1 MKHHIT
7 RMTNATPCTTNHNLS
22 LPIAWSDALNNLA
35 KRFDTQVAA
44 IDGQQNRLTYSE
56 LNQRA
61 HTLAQRLLQDGLKP
75 GEAIA
80 SLLPNSIDA
89 VWASYGIR
97 LAGATEIPLSWGYT
111 LDEIQWCAQL
121 AEFKT
126 ILTLDKRTSEL
137 SSSGFKTLLAESIV
151 AEPVLPNASIQPLGP
166 IAFHQSARI
175 LFTSGTTG
183 KPKGVLYTNGA
194 RWLGEQLLK
203 ATLPFV
209 PEPGVTILLM
219 TPFVHGASLL
229 TYAWLDHG
237 ATVILH
243 DGVNIEKIAPLLDSD
258 SLDAIF
264 APPTVLAKITSAL
277 VGKRYDH
284 VRCIFTGTQPLT
296 PALYHRAHAMFGPKV
311 RITFG
316 KSECVNPITV
326 LGPQDTHHYFSQTE
340 VPAGACVGWPAPG
353 VEIKIEA
360 PDALTAQNEERS
372 DGEVL
377 LRSPHMSSGLIDSN
391 GFRPHEPEGWHHT
404 GDLGYVDQAG
414 RVVLTGRIADVIKT
428 GGYRVNPDEIEVQL
442 AANTLCAQICVT
454 SLASDYWGE
463 IIVAVA
469 EGTQP
474 DWQQQCEALLQGMS
488 RHKRPRLYV
497 SVQALPRNPQGK
509 ISRKAVSK
517 LVLAT
522 HRLLDGSHP
531 QLEPLSA

>member
-1 MKHHIT
+1 MKHETT
-7 RMTNATPCTTNHNLS
+7 RMTNYSRNTTHQANS
-22 LPIAWSDALNNLA
+22 LPIAWSDSLNNIA
-35 KRFDTQVAA
+35 KRFGTQLAA
-44 IDGQQNRLTYSE
+44 LDGQNNRLTYEE
-56 LNQRA
+56 LNKRA
-61 HTLAQRLLQDGLKP
+61 HALAHRLIQDGLQP
-75 GEAIA
+75 GHAVA

-111 LDEIQWCAQL
+111 LDEIQWCAEL
-121 AEFKT
+121 AKFNT
-126 ILTLDKRTSEL
+126 ILTLEKRTAEL
-137 SSSGFKTLLAESIV
+137 SNAGFNILLAESIA
-151 AEPVLPNASIQPLGP
+151 AEPSLPRAALQTLAPV
-166 IAFHQSARI
+166 AFDQSARV

-183 KPKGVLYTNGA
+183 KPKGVVYTNGA

-229 TYAWLDHG
+229 AFAWLDHG
-237 ATVILH
+237 ATIILH
-243 DGVNIEKIAPLLDSD
+243 DGVNIEKIASLLDND

-277 VGKRYDH
+277 AGNRYDH

-296 PALYHRAHAMFGPKV
+296 PSLYKRAHAMFGPKV

-326 LGPQDTHHYFSQTE
+326 LGPQDTHHYFSQAL

-372 DGEVL
+372 DGEIL

-404 GDLGYVDQAG
+404 GDLGYIDQAG
-414 RVVLTGRIADVIKT
+414 RVILTGRIADVIKT

-469 EGTQP
+469 EGTQVQ
-474 DWQQQCEALLQGMS
+474 WQEHCEALLQGMS

-517 LVLAT
+517 MVLAT
-522 HRLLDGSHP
+522 HKLLDGSHP
-531 QLEPLSA
+531 QLEALGT

>member
-1 MKHHIT
+1 MNQT
-7 RMTNATPCTTNHNLS
+7 A
-22 LPIAWSDALNNLA
+22 LPPVAWSEALNGLTQ
-35 KRFDTQVAA
+35 RFSERIAA
-44 IDGQQNRLTYSE
+44 IDGQGHSLTYE
-56 LNQRA
+56 QLNHYA
-61 HTLAQRLLQDGLKP
+61 HALASQLKQNGLVP
-75 GEAIA
+75 SQAIA
-80 SLLPNSIDA
+80 SLLPNSIEA
-89 VWASYGIR
+89 VWTSYGIR

-121 AEFKT
+121 AQFKT
-126 ILTLDKRTSEL
+126 ILTLEKRTPEL
-137 SSSGFKTLLAESIV
+137 SGAGFNTLLAESIT
-151 AEPVLPNASIQPLGP
+151 AEPSLPNTAIQPLAP
-166 IAFHQSARI
+166 VAFNQSARI

-183 KPKGVLYTNGA
+183 KPKGVVYTNGA

-229 TYAWLDHG
+229 AFAWLDHG
-237 ATVILH
+237 ATIILH
-243 DGVNIEKIAPLLDSD
+243 DGVNIEKIAPLLESD

-277 VGKRYDH
+277 AGKRYDH

-296 PALYHRAHAMFGPKV
+296 PALYQRAHAMFGPKV

-326 LGPQDTHHYFSQTE
+326 LSPQDTHHYFSQAE

-360 PDALTAQNEERS
+360 PDALSAQNEERS

-391 GFRPHEPEGWHHT
+391 GFRPHEPDGWHHT
-404 GDLGYVDQAG
+404 GDLGYIDQAG
-414 RVVLTGRIADVIKT
+414 RLILTGRIADVIKT

-474 DWQQQCEALLQGMS
+474 DWQQQCETLLEGIS

-497 SVQALPRNPQGK
+497 AVSALPRNPQGK

-522 HRLLDGSHP
+522 HQLIDGP
-531 QLEPLSA
+531 YPKLEVLNA